1 MDFFQINRGNFFVEI
16 NLKKILDQKQLS
28 EFSRQFEIISSA
40 DKDFKN
46 LCSLKNGM
54 LRYESETLLPL
65 VGEGFKPKVLLVYG
79 NPSTQ
84 SVKNGMFFFSKS
96 AEHHRHSMWGKL
108 AKAKLVYDLKSKM
121 SNSLTARQEE
131 ANLRQ
136 LMMLSGTSSKKYLV
150 GLTTFYSLPTPSSG
164 HTFSGVAGVEKIFSP
179 IKEKIAVMEAKRI
192 LSYPF
197 AEGATII
204 FTQKS
209 SCNMFTKLTGIQP
222 LYWPARGKG
231 AGGKDL
237 AALLKKAGSS
247 SQEKDTWSVHDI
259 VEYLQDKIN

>member
-16 NLKKILDQKQLS
+16 DLKKIIDQNQLS
-28 EFSRQFEIISSA
+28 EFSRQFEIISAS
-40 DKDFKN
+40 DTDFKD

-96 AEHHRHSMWGKL
+96 AEHHRHAMWGKL
-108 AKAKLVYDLKSKM
+108 AKAKLVYDLKSKI
-121 SNSLTARQEE
+121 SNLLTARQEE

-150 GLTTFYSLPTPSSG
+150 GMTTFYSMPTPASG
-164 HTFSGVAGVEKIFSP
+164 HKFSGVAGLEKLFSP
-179 IKEKIAVMEAKRI
+179 IIEKIATMEAKRI

-197 AEGATII
+197 AEGSTII

-209 SCNMFTKLTGIQP
+209 SSKMFAKLTGIQP
-222 LYWPARGKG
+222 LFWPARGKG

-237 AALLKKAGSS
+237 AALLEKAGSS
-247 SQEKDTWSVHDI
+247 SKEKYTWSVQDI
-259 VEYLQDKIN
+259 VECLQDKMN